1 MQTSHSDKG
10 ALLKRGVLV
19 FVGLAVLTGVEF
31 YASRV
36 PGSALALLAI
46 IAVGKA
52 ALILEYFMHLGKAF
66 QGEEGEH

>member
-1 MQTSHSDKG
+1 MQDTQSDKG

-31 YASRV
+31 YASRA
-36 PGSALALLAI
+36 PSSALALLTI

-52 ALILEYFMHLGKAF
+52 ALILEYFMHLGKIF
-66 QGEEGEH
+66 QGDEGEH

>member
-1 MQTSHSDKG
+1 MQTSHPDKA

-36 PGSALALLAI
+36 PGSALALLTI
-46 IAVGKA
+46 MAVGKA
-52 ALILEYFMHLGKAF
+52 ALILEYFMHLGKVF
-66 QGEEGEH
+66 QGEEGGH